1 MNKNTIFILEF
12 VSGGGFN
19 QVKIPASLFAEGY
32 GMLRSVI
39 ADFKNLEYEIE
50 TLLDF
55 RIHFLSR
62 YLKADI
68 INIVQNSDNFITKFK
83 ECVRKSKFCFIIA
96 PEFVNTLFN
105 LTKIA
110 LDNDAIVLSV
120 GLKGII
126 LGSSKLKTYNFLK
139 EKNICTPMSFLVP
152 YKQGRFD
159 IEFISGKLNEFDAPI
174 IIKPEDGVG
183 AESIYYF
190 ETENQIVKF
199 FNQSPDPLDHSRR
212 YILQEFIEGT
222 DLSVSLIGNNNPNTS
237 SKSSPIMVGINHQ
250 NIVIKNSHHESKYLG
265 GYTPVENWEEI
276 AISLKKVFEKLNLLY
291 FNGYFGID
299 FIQKQDGSL
308 SFIEINPRLTT
319 SYIGIRNVVKQNLMN
334 NILNF
339 NESYFDI
346 YKNQFHKFSK
356 FGHLNLEYTGTNSF
370 ENLSKI
376 VIPKIINNIPEIVTP
391 PIKLNSDDKTQ
402 ADYYSCFI
410 ATKTKDL
417 TSSERRI
424 NKIIKILEKKDFNII
439 KSSRLI

>member
-19 QVKIPASLFAEGY
+19 QVKIPAPLFAEGY
-32 GMLRSVI
+32 GMLRSII
-39 ADFKNLEYEIE
+39 ADFKNLDYEIE

-62 YLKADI
+62 CLKADL

-96 PEFVNTLFN
+96 PEFLNTLFN

-110 LDNDAIVLSV
+110 LDSDAVVLSV

-126 LGSSKLKTYNFLK
+126 LGSSKLETYNFLK
-139 EKNICTPMSFLVP
+139 EKKICTPMTFLVP
-152 YKQGRFD
+152 NKQGRCD
-159 IEFISGKLNEFDAPI
+159 IEFIIRKLNEFDAPI

-190 ETENQIVKF
+190 ETENQIINF
-199 FNQSPDPLDHSRR
+199 FNQSTDPLDHSRR
-212 YILQEFIEGT
+212 YILQEFVKGR
-222 DLSVSLIGNNNPNTS
+222 DLSVSLIGNNNPNTL
-237 SKSSPIMVGINHQ
+237 SKSSPIIIGINHQ

-265 GYTPVENWEEI
+265 GYTPVENWEDI
-276 AISLKKVFEKLNLLY
+276 AISLKQNFEKLNFSY

-299 FIQKQDGSL
+299 FIQKQDESL

-319 SYIGIRNVVKQNLMN
+319 SYIGIRNVVEQNLMN
-334 NILNF
+334 IVLNF
-339 NESYFDI
+339 DENNFDI
-346 YKNQFHKFSK
+346 YKNQFRKFSK
-356 FGHLNLEYTGTNSF
+356 FGHLNLEYTGTASF
-370 ENLSKI
+370 ENVSKI
-376 VIPKIINNIPEIVTP
+376 IIPKIINDIPEIVTP
-391 PIKLNSDDKTQ
+391 PIKLSGDDKTQ
-402 ADYYSCFI
+402 SDYYSCFI

-417 TSSERRI
+417 PSSEKRI
-424 NKIIKILEKKDFNII
+424 NNIIKILEKKDFSII
-439 KSSRLI
+439 K

>member
-32 GMLRSVI
+32 GMLRSII
-39 ADFKNLEYEIE
+39 ADFKNLDYEIE

-55 RIHFLSR
+55 RINFLSK
-62 YLKADI
+62 YLKADF
-68 INIVQNSDNFITKFK
+68 INIVQNSDSFITKFK

-96 PEFVNTLFN
+96 PEFLNILFN

-110 LDNDAIVLSV
+110 LDNNVIVLSV

-126 LGSSKLKTYNFLK
+126 QGSSKLKTYNFLK
-139 EKNICTPMSFLVP
+139 EKKICTPITFIVP

-159 IEFISGKLNEFDAPI
+159 IEFIIRKLNEFDGPI

-190 ETENQIVKF
+190 ETENQIINF
-199 FNQSPDPLDHSRR
+199 FNQSTDPLDHSRR
-212 YILQEFIEGT
+212 YILQEFIEGR
-222 DLSVSLIGNNNPNTS
+222 DLSVSLIGNNNPITS
-237 SKSSPIMVGINHQ
+237 SKSSPIIIGINHQ
-250 NIVIKNSHHESKYLG
+250 SIVIKNSHHGSKYLG
-265 GYTPVENWEEI
+265 GYTPAENWEDI
-276 AISLKKVFEKLNLLY
+276 AISLAKNFKKLNLSY

-319 SYIGIRNVVKQNLMN
+319 SYIGIRNVVKQNLMD
-334 NILNF
+334 IVLNF
-339 NESYFDI
+339 NENNFDI

-356 FGHLNLEYTGTNSF
+356 FGHLNLEYTETTSF
-370 ENLSKI
+370 ENMSKI
-376 VIPKIINNIPEIVTP
+376 IIPQIINDIPEIVTP
-391 PIKLNSDDKTQ
+391 PIKLNGDPKTQ
-402 ADYYSCFI
+402 GDYYSCFI
-410 ATKTKDL
+410 ATKTKNFPL
-417 TSSERRI
+417 SERRI
-424 NKIIKILEKKDFNII
+424 SKIIKILEKKEFSII
-439 KSSRLI
+439 K